1 MTQDQPPLDLSKD
14 VLFLLTGPWEDV
26 GGDDADG
33 GPWLCADCCTMEGAL
48 AVNPHW
54 ADRITIV
61 RVDYARPRTEIVA
74 LLDEDHQNAPT
85 LILADDSQA
94 HEVPEAEVKGR
105 RLYTDPKTICRQL
118 AAAYGGAQ
126 PK

>member
-1 MTQDQPPLDLSKD
+1 MMVEQPMIDMSND
-14 VLFLLTGPWEDV
+14 VLFLLTGQW
-26 GGDDADG
+26 DDADG

-54 ADRITIV
+54 ADRVTVV
-61 RVDYARPRTEIVA
+61 RIDYPRPRTEIVE

-85 LILADDSQA
+85 LILAEDSEA
-94 HEVPEAEVKGR
+94 HEAPEAVVNGR

-118 AAAYGGAQ
+118 AAAYGGAR

>member
-1 MTQDQPPLDLSKD
+1 MMNEQPALDTDQDI
-14 VLFLLTGPWEDV
+14 LFLLTGQW
-26 GGDDADG
+26 DDADG

-48 AVNPHW
+48 EVNPHW
-54 ADRITIV
+54 SKSIRVVRIEA
-61 RVDYARPRTEIVA
+61 ARPRPEIVA

-85 LILADDSQA
+85 LILAAETVA
-94 HEVPEAEVKGR
+94 HQEPEAEVNGL

-118 AAAYGGAQ
+118 AACYGGAR